1 MKSNMEKLD
10 HTLNCLSAR
19 VNEIE
24 QKLTTLDTKQRTQ
37 EKEITDIKLS
47 TSKAISDVNASNEV
61 LCKETLLRWRKRK
74 SVMVLGIPE
83 ASSGSV
89 EDRKIADKTM
99 IEKIA
104 NALDIPDLAPEE
116 ITRIGKIDSSKPRL
130 IRFKC
135 KSDKKRSLLFSKAR
149 LLKRTSDF
157 SAVYIFPDQTR
168 IQRQLGKTLQKELS
182 LRKQSGE
189 NVMIKN
195 GRVIERD
202 LVEQNFR

>member
-19 VNEIE
+19 VNDIE

-89 EDRKIADKTM
+89 EDRKIADKSM
-99 IEKIA
+99 IEKLA